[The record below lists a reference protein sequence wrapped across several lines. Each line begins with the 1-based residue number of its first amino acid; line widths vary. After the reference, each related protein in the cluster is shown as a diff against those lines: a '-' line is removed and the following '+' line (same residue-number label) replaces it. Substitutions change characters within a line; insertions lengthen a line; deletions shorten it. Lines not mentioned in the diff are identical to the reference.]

1 MYYILQGSEIEW
13 ASQYKYVGKTIHSR
27 LHLAFGEKIE
37 IETWCLLSCLFLARK
52 TFMSL
57 FGYGDVIYIHGS
69 PECLHI
75 LHSVYSGTMGFITNF
90 KTFTHPC
97 ALYAEL
103 EWSALSCCR
112 FSYYVYLYV
121 DFFIY
126 KAIFGLLLIYWLI
139 LIRNCRKL
147 LSWVPCFTTLSVP
160 EVQMEFG
167 KGEFKFITPKLK
179 LKTLVSLN

>member
-1 MYYILQGSEIEW
+1 MKKLKLKLGVYFPVY
-13 ASQYKYVGKTIHSR
+13 
-27 LHLAFGEKIE
+27 
-37 IETWCLLSCLFLARK
+37 LFLARK

-121 DFFIY
+121 DLLFIRL
-126 KAIFGLLLIYWLI
+126 FL
-139 LIRNCRKL
+139 
-147 LSWVPCFTTLSVP
+147 VCFLYTDLY
-160 EVQMEFG
+160 
-167 KGEFKFITPKLK
+167 
-179 LKTLVSLN
+179 

>member
-1 MYYILQGSEIEW
+1 M
-13 ASQYKYVGKTIHSR
+13 TTHSR

-37 IETWCLLSCLFLARK
+37 IETWCLLSFLSVSGQK
-52 TFMSL
+52 DFFMSL

-121 DFFIY
+121 DLLFIRL
-126 KAIFGLLLIYWLI
+126 FL
-139 LIRNCRKL
+139 
-147 LSWVPCFTTLSVP
+147 VCFLYTDLY
-160 EVQMEFG
+160 
-167 KGEFKFITPKLK
+167 
-179 LKTLVSLN
+179 